1 MIRSL
6 FNIERSTTFVRHFS
20 NVAQWNYER
29 WHAAEVR
36 RTVAAIRNHY
46 FPRDLDTSR
55 RKKRKSDPGVLLA
68 EAIKIV
74 LGRYKADG
82 IKEDVIF
89 EAKCRLAGEK

>member
-1 MIRSL
+1 MIRPL
-6 FNIERSTTFVRHFS
+6 FNTKGPTVIIRHYS

-29 WHAAEVR
+29 WHAADVR

-55 RKKRKSDPGVLLA
+55 RKKKKSDPGVSLA
-68 EAIKIV
+68 EAIRIV
-74 LGRYKADG
+74 SGKYKVNDT
-82 IKEDVIF
+82 KEDVIF